1 MKRLLALVLMQL
13 KDKMDFSFAK
23 DKKQLLIKTVL
34 AVVKF
39 IAITVVCYF
48 AVMLCRM
55 ALGLFNSYEIPSA
68 MSFVIALFFVMAT
81 LSSTISLVKT
91 MYYSDDNKVLVTF
104 PVSGNVVFVSKLI
117 VFYFY
122 ELRKN
127 LALLAPILLGF
138 GLNLV
143 SLGFAHWT
151 FFVVMWFP
159 LVVYTA
165 LPVLI
170 GALLS
175 IPALYIYRFFTRFRW
190 VGYAVFVAVLVALIY
205 GTISL
210 ISIIPENLDLPNLWP
225 TIVRPFIQNF
235 LSGFESRFM
244 AFTYLLNCFIG
255 ERHANYTYWCNW
267 ISVLK
272 FLSLIAI
279 AAALFGLVFVTTRNL
294 FYSMMRK
301 SFEFDKDL
309 SEKKIKN
316 TKHGVKT
323 TFLLKE
329 IRLIFRSRESTMTIL
344 AVCIIMPIL
353 VFLMNKIFSA
363 INTSITGNNMAYAF
377 NLLIITLPILAS
389 NSTAASAY
397 SREGRAGYITKTE
410 PVNILIPLT
419 AKIAVN
425 AILCAVSLTV
435 AAAVFDAFNFFGA
448 INLVLLVLSLVLL
461 DFGHLL
467 FSATLDIMNPKNE
480 DYATTGESPNNAN
493 ENISTLLAFIVSAVY
508 ALFSFKLFGE
518 TVNES
523 GNITVAFV
531 KLFII
536 GLLVF
541 VTAGYMYVAK
551 IKAYYYE
558 K

>member
-1 MKRLLALVLMQL
+1 
-13 KDKMDFSFAK
+13 
-23 DKKQLLIKTVL
+23 
-34 AVVKF
+34 
-39 IAITVVCYF
+39 
-48 AVMLCRM
+48 
-55 ALGLFNSYEIPSA
+55 
-68 MSFVIALFFVMAT
+68 
-81 LSSTISLVKT
+81 
-91 MYYSDDNKVLVTF
+91 
-104 PVSGNVVFVSKLI
+104 
-117 VFYFY
+117 
-122 ELRKN
+122 
-127 LALLAPILLGF
+127 
-138 GLNLV
+138 
-143 SLGFAHWT
+143 
-151 FFVVMWFP
+151 
-159 LVVYTA
+159 
-165 LPVLI
+165 
-170 GALLS
+170 
-175 IPALYIYRFFTRFRW
+175 
-190 VGYAVFVAVLVALIY
+190 
-205 GTISL
+205 
-210 ISIIPENLDLPNLWP
+210 
-225 TIVRPFIQNF
+225 
-235 LSGFESRFM
+235 
-244 AFTYLLNCFIG
+244 
-255 ERHANYTYWCNW
+255 
-267 ISVLK
+267 
-272 FLSLIAI
+272 
-279 AAALFGLVFVTTRNL
+279 
-294 FYSMMRK
+294 
-301 SFEFDKDL
+301 
-309 SEKKIKN
+309 
-316 TKHGVKT
+316 
-323 TFLLKE
+323 
-329 IRLIFRSRESTMTIL
+329 MTIL

-377 NLLIITLPILAS
+377 NLLIITLPVLAS

-480 DYATTGESPNNAN
+480 DYATTGESPNNVN

-541 VTAGYMYVAK
+541 VAAGYMYVAK